1 MGCRRRRVPAMVAGD
16 IELISFLTII
26 NIYIIK
32 KIIIYIYIYIY
43 IYMRSMEKSMKIS
56 LLSHFKRST

>member
-32 KIIIYIYIYIY
+32 KIIIYIYIYAQHGKVH
-43 IYMRSMEKSMKIS
+43 ENFS
-56 LLSHFKRST
+56 LITL